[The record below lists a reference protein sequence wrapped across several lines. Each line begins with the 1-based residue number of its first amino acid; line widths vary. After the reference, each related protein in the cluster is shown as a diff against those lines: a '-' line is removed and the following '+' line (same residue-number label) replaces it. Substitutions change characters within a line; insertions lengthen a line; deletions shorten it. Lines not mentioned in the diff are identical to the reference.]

1 MSLPPPIGRV
11 ETMVL
16 RAPIETPVRTSFGT
30 LHDRPAV
37 VVRVEDE
44 NGGVGWGEA
53 WCNFPTCGAE
63 HRARLI
69 DTVLTPMIV
78 GNSWEIPRHAYD
90 AMVEGTRVLVLQT
103 GEPGPLAQA
112 IAGVDMALW
121 DLAAR
126 RAGLPLWKFLGGEGD
141 GSVPTYASGLN
152 PDRPEVLAGAQAAR
166 GYRAFKLKVGFGAEL
181 DVANLQTLRATFGP
195 DAPLMIDANQA
206 WDVETAVRMA
216 TLLAPFSP
224 DWLEEPLPVDAP
236 AEAWARLAAASPI
249 LLAGGENLRGDAAFD
264 DAIAAGSLAVIQPDM
279 AKWGG
284 FSGCLPLA
292 RRIVAGGR
300 RYYPHYLGGGLG
312 LIASAH
318 LLAAVGGDGM
328 LEVDSN
334 PNPLREGLAEPFP
347 AHADGRMALPEGPG
361 LGVEPDPDVLAKFR
375 VG

>member
-1 MSLPPPIGRV
+1 MNAPVARI

-30 LHDRPAV
+30 LYDRPAV
-37 VVRVEDE
+37 VVRVEDDD
-44 NGGVGWGEA
+44 GGVGWGEA

-63 HRARLI
+63 HRASLI

-78 GNSWEIPRHAYD
+78 GNSWENPRHAYD
-90 AMVEGTRVLVLQT
+90 AMVEGTRILVLQT

-126 RAGLPLWKFLGGEGD
+126 RAGRPLWEFLGGEGD
-141 GSVPTYASGLN
+141 GTVPTYASGLN
-152 PDRPEVLAGAQAAR
+152 PDRPEVLAGEQAKR
-166 GYRAFKLKVGFGAEL
+166 GYRAFKLKVGFGTDL
-181 DVANLQTLRATFGP
+181 DVANLETLRTSFGP
-195 DAPLMIDANQA
+195 EVPLMIDANQA
-206 WDVETAVRMA
+206 WDVETAARMA

-236 AEAWARLAAASPI
+236 AADWARLAQASPI
-249 LLAGGENLRGDAAFD
+249 PLAGGENLRGDAAFD
-264 DAIAAGSLAVIQPDM
+264 AAIAAGSLSVIQPDI

-284 FSGCLPLA
+284 FSGCLPLT
-292 RRIVAGGR
+292 RRIMAGGR
-300 RYYPHYLGGGLG
+300 RYTPHYLGGGLG

-318 LLAAVGGDGM
+318 LLAAVGGDGI

-334 PNPLREGLAEPFP
+334 PNPLREGLAAPFP
-347 AHADGRMALPEGPG
+347 VHAEGRMVLPEGPG
-361 LGVEPDPDVLAKFR
+361 LGVEPDPDVLAEFR
-375 VG
+375 AG